1 MAEWDESDRAHRAA
15 LEARGAWRAP
25 FGDRATAAVFIGVH
39 LDKARIVAEL
49 AAGPESWRAF
59 EDVFFD
65 GACFEAQV
73 DTTAFEDL
81 PACDD
86 YSDSDEKEQEA

>member
-1 MAEWDESDRAHRAA
+1 MFVFGWDLHCRSST
-15 LEARGAWRAP
+15 L
-25 FGDRATAAVFIGVH
+25 
-39 LDKARIVAEL
+39 
-49 AAGPESWRAF
+49 
-59 EDVFFD
+59 D

-86 YSDSDEKEQEA
+86 YSDSDEEEQEA